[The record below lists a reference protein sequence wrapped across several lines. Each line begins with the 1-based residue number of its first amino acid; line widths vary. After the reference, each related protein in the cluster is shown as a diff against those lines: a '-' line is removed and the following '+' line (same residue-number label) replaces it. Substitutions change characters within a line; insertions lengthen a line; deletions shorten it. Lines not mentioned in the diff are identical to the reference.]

1 MQTSALCQNRTA
13 LLRACMQKR
22 IRMFKKWCL
31 SDSET
36 ETFKK
41 KKDIVHYQHAYQ
53 STCTFH
59 IPIILE

>member
-36 ETFKK
+36 ETF
-41 KKDIVHYQHAYQ
+41 
-53 STCTFH
+53 F
-59 IPIILE
+59 